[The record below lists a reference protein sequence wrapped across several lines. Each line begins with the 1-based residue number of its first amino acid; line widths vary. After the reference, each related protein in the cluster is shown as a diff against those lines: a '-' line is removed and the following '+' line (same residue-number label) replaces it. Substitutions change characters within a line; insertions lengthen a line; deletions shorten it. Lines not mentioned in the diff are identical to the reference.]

1 MIFLFFIDITRGFGT
16 NSLPLNLQEI
26 HSATY
31 TQSQFSMGVAV
42 LVFFIKLQLE
52 IFEISLF
59 SFPLS
64 LSASSF
70 NFSLQTHNPELK
82 TLNVLTSLV
91 PRSLLQ
97 TQDARDRKTFR
108 QGVQN
113 VPARQVHILKR
124 ATTHYKYN

>member
-1 MIFLFFIDITRGFGT
+1 MIFNVFIEIIRGFGT
-16 NSLPLNLQEI
+16 NSLPLKFQEI

-31 TQSQFSMGVAV
+31 SVAVAV
-42 LVFFIKLQLE
+42 LVFFIKLHLE

-59 SFPLS
+59 SVLFSIITCNL
-64 LSASSF
+64 SF
-70 NFSLQTHNPELK
+70 NFSFKTHNPELK

-97 TQDARDRKTFR
+97 TSDARDRKTFR

-113 VPARQVHILKR
+113 VPERQVHILKR